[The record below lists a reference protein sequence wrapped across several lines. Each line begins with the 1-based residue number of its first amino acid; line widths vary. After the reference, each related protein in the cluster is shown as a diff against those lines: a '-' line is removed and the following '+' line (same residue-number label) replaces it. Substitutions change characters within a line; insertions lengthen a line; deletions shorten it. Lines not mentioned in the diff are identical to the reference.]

1 MSSFVVQGLRCKLCH
16 SHAVAVE
23 GVKVT
28 SLTDTSVNVSWNAM
42 IIPDFPIDNYTVVY
56 SPVSE
61 SDRRQDGEMTS
72 LFSGFVTSG
81 VITDLEPAVIYQ
93 FQVFANVTVN
103 GVSLEGEWSIPA
115 FKGGGDYALSLVI
128 VYFWYLLRRLSLPVH
143 VCVGKVYCH
152 MS

>member
-72 LFSGFVTSG
+72 LFQALSHLVSLLTWSQQSSTSSKCLLMSQSMVCHWRESGVYLLLKAVGIMHFHLLSCTSG
-81 VITDLEPAVIYQ
+81 IYY
-93 FQVFANVTVN
+93 V
-103 GVSLEGEWSIPA
+103 
-115 FKGGGDYALSLVI
+115 DCLSLYMYV
-128 VYFWYLLRRLSLPVH
+128 
-143 VCVGKVYCH
+143 
-152 MS
+152 